1 MKYVVCY
8 FLFINI
14 IAAVITLYDKWLAKN
29 NKWRISERTIFLFS
43 FAGAAVGVY
52 LTMLLIRHKT
62 LHKRFMIGL
71 PLIIILHLA
80 ILFAA
85 IFIKF

>member
-14 IAAVITLYDKWLAKN
+14 IGAAITLYDKWLAKN
-29 NKWRISERTIFLFS
+29 NKWRIRERTLFSFS
-43 FAGAAVGVY
+43 FAGAAIGVY
-52 LTMLLIRHKT
+52 ATMLLIRHKT

-71 PLIIILHLA
+71 PLIIILQLV
-80 ILFAA
+80 ILFTAL
-85 IFIKF
+85 FIKF